1 MAGYVWNLCKTVLKR
16 AKISEL
22 FSDNIFQAY
31 FLLHLSKF

>member
-1 MAGYVWNLCKTVLKR
+1 MQNCVETRKK
-16 AKISEL
+16 SEL